1 MPLTDSIRAL
11 EKAAEKQALIFFT
24 WLGAGAAPESWQQEA
39 QDEPTN
45 SDSEKN
51 DEEKH

>member
-24 WLGAGAAPESWQQEA
+24 WLGAGAAPESWQQDIE
-39 QDEPTN
+39 DESAENNGDNT
-45 SDSEKN
+45 DSN
-51 DEEKH
+51 KH